1 MLRLVSDADVHGHIV
16 RGVRGRNAD
25 IDLLRVH
32 EVGLR
37 TAKDPVILEWAAGQ
51 NRIAITQDRTS
62 MIAFARA
69 RIAAGLFMPGLLVL
83 RPRTTIAQ
91 AIDALL
97 LVDSCSEQDEW
108 QNRIEF
114 LPL

>member
-1 MLRLVSDADVHGHIV
+1 MLRLMSDADVHGHIV
-16 RGVRGRNAD
+16 RGVRGRNPG
-25 IDLLRVH
+25 IDLVQVH

-37 TAKDPVILEWAAGQ
+37 TATDAVILEWAAGQ
-51 NRIAITQDRTS
+51 NRIVITQDRTS
-62 MIAFARA
+62 MIGFART
-69 RIAAGLFMPGLLVL
+69 RIAAGLPLPGLFVL
-83 RPRTTIAQ
+83 RPRTTVAQ

>member
-1 MLRLVSDADVHGHIV
+1 MRTFTVTSCVAWI
-16 RGVRGRNAD
+16 
-25 IDLLRVH
+25 RVH

-37 TAKDPVILEWAAGQ
+37 TARDPVILEWAAVE
-51 NRIAITQDRTS
+51 NRIVISQDRSS
-62 MIAFARA
+62 MIGCARA
-69 RIAAGLFMPGLLVL
+69 RVAAGLPMPGLFVL
-83 RPRTTIAQ
+83 RPRTTVAQ

-97 LVDSCSEQDEW
+97 LIDSCSQQDEW

>member
-1 MLRLVSDADVHGHIV
+1 MVRLISDADVHGHIV
-16 RGVRGRNAD
+16 RGVRGRNSG
-25 IDLLRVH
+25 IDLIRVH

-37 TAKDPVILEWAAGQ
+37 TARDPVILEWAAVE
-51 NRIAITQDRTS
+51 NRIVISQDRSS
-62 MIAFARA
+62 MIGFARA
-69 RIAAGLFMPGLLVL
+69 RVAAGLPMPGLFVL
-83 RPRTTIAQ
+83 RPRTTVAQ

-97 LVDSCSEQDEW
+97 LVDSCSQQDEW

>member
-1 MLRLVSDADVHGHIV
+1 MLRLITDADVHGHIV
-16 RGVRGRNAD
+16 DGVRGRNPVV
-25 IDLLRVH
+25 DLIRAH

-37 TAKDPVILEWAAGQ
+37 TANDRALLEWAAAE
-51 NRIAITQDRTS
+51 NRIVITQDRST
-62 MIAFARA
+62 MIGYARD
-69 RIAAGLFMPGLLVL
+69 RIIAGLLMPGLFVL

-91 AIDALL
+91 AIDAVL
-97 LVDSCSEQDEW
+97 LVDHCSEQDEW